1 MTIEARR
8 AEVDAKFYA
17 PKIETLTRLYPY
29 NSTTSVLGG
38 VPIESFQPKEGIAP
52 ENLDRV
58 LMNLHGGAFL
68 FGGGGPGGAAES
80 IPMAGLGRIK
90 VISVDYRM
98 APEHRFPAAN
108 EDVVA
113 VYRELLRVYRP
124 ENIGIYGYSAGGALA
139 GQAIAWFKKE
149 RLPMPGAIGILCA
162 STHRYGEGDPSQ
174 LWPRTQSTQ
183 QIESILPNPEQLTGA
198 AYFEGANPTDP
209 LAVPA
214 ASMDVLR
221 LFPPTLFVTGSRAYE
236 MSSAARSH
244 LELIELGVSSQLALF
259 DGMDHGFVLYPIPEA
274 TRAHRIVA
282 TFFQHNLGARHAVRS
297 ASACAAGPDL
307 ASL

>member
-1 MTIEARR
+1 MNIKARR
-8 AEVDAKFYA
+8 DEVDAKFYA
-17 PKIETLTRLYPY
+17 PKVEALTRLYPHL
-29 NSTTSVLGG
+29 STRSVIGG
-38 VPIESFQPKEGIAP
+38 VSIESFQPMEGVAP

-58 LMNLHGGAFL
+58 LMNLHGGQFL

-80 IPMAGLGRIK
+80 IPIAGLGRIK

-124 ENIGIYGYSAGGALA
+124 ENIGIYGCSAGGTLA

-162 STHRYGEGDPSQ
+162 STHRYGEGDSSQ

-183 QIESILPNPEQLTGA
+183 QIEPARPDPEKLTGA
-198 AYFEGANPTDP
+198 AYFEGASPTDP
-209 LAVPA
+209 LAMPA
-214 ASMDVLR
+214 ASMDVLI

-244 LELIELGVSSQLALF
+244 LELIELGVSSQLAVF
-259 DGMDHGFVLYPIPEA
+259 DGMEHGFVLYPIPEA

-282 TFFQHNLGARHAVRS
+282 TFFQHNLGAKHEVRS
-297 ASACAAGPDL
+297 TSSCTAGSDL
-307 ASL
+307 LSP